1 MSGGLSS
8 AHQSQTDNGSDRSN
22 DQSTFHGQLNYN
34 FRMPAA
40 LSRARKQ
47 VQSQL
52 LVQTTTSLSCI
63 QRQDDPECQA
73 LTDVRTQ
80 EVRASLRTDVV
91 RTLTGTLELGYA
103 INDARHL
110 DRKTQNIYLLV
121 TFSLSLFAGDYR

>member
-1 MSGGLSS
+1 M
-8 AHQSQTDNGSDRSN
+8 
-22 DQSTFHGQLNYN
+22 NYS
-34 FRMPAA
+34 FRMPAG

-52 LVQTTTSLSCI
+52 LVQTSTSLSCI
-63 QRQDDPECQA
+63 QRQDDPDCQA
-73 LTDVRTQ
+73 LSDVRTQ
-80 EVRASLRTDVV
+80 EVRASLRTDVL

-110 DRKTQNIYLLV
+110 DRKTQNMYLLV